1 MYTGKL
7 ISEITLNHKSPEEGD
22 IYRLKSYYLAVDVRP
37 RISTN
42 FPAPMTALLLVTS
55 FNHCVSLYY
64 FFLNPSVTMFN
75 LLSIMVLVIFA
86 LESDHMVYKC
96 QTSPSIWHPFVNN
109 EKWNKPLEWMLR
121 MDSARL
127 SPKHCLDVSNQELT
141 PNRIILRYLE
151 QCDWLLLWHV
161 LFPRCLFCSFLD
173 IYVLYPSCPSSV
185 IYSIIFNAIL
195 NWNNFHINAKSNHNS
210 MILWRKD
217 QYLQSQT
224 VSAMW
229 RWE

>member
-55 FNHCVSLYY
+55 LYY

-75 LLSIMVLVIFA
+75 LLLIMVLVIFA

-96 QTSPSIWHPFVNN
+96 QTSPSIWHPFVND
-109 EKWNKPLEWMLR
+109 ESCWKTSLWNGCFGWTVR
-121 MDSARL
+121 AYH
-127 SPKHCLDVSNQELT
+127 PKHCLDVSNQELT

-185 IYSIIFNAIL
+185 IYSIIFNAIV

-217 QYLQSQT
+217 Q
-224 VSAMW
+224 
-229 RWE
+229 